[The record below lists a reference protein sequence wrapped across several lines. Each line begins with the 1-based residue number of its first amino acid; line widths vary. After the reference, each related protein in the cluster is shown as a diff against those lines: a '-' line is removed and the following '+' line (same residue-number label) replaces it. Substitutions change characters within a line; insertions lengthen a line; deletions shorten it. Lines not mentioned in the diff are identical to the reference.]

1 MMLWLLFS
9 ALTLLVMG
17 ALAYPVVRRPAA
29 TQSQRVDFDVVVYR
43 DQLEE
48 LEEEIDRG
56 ILTPDQANAARTEIQ
71 RRMLAA
77 EDAESKAQVSP
88 GPGGARTAMIAALAA
103 IMLAVPGGTALM
115 YASLG
120 SPRLVSSGPP
130 TTSADALEAQLKV
143 SPSAQG
149 YKRLANM
156 FFAEGRYDKAVAAD
170 HRAIDLGAIDAT
182 TWSEFGEAMVMA
194 GNGQVPSQ
202 ALVAFTNAVSLD
214 PTDARAR
221 FYIGLAEAQIGKV
234 PQAVAVWRDL
244 LKDGNTKAKWY
255 GMVRQH
261 IDAFSKE
268 AGIDP
273 ESVPPA
279 APSPDALRS
288 AMVAMRGAIDQ
299 TSAVTAGSSPAS
311 VPPNAGETSQDAMIR
326 GMVERLAARMRTS
339 PDDASGWT
347 MLAHAYVVLGE
358 PEKAQE
364 AIAHAVRL
372 KPNDAKVQST
382 LAETQ
387 LAARLSTER

>member
-1 MMLWLLFS
+1 MMLWLLFA
-9 ALTLLVMG
+9 ALTLPVLG
-17 ALAYPVVRRPAA
+17 ALAFPLVRGSAA
-29 TQSQRVDFDVVVYR
+29 MPPQRVDFDVVVYR

-56 ILTPDQANAARTEIQ
+56 ILTHDQANAARTEIK

-77 EDAESKAQVSP
+77 EEADSSRP
-88 GPGGARTAMIAALAA
+88 GSVPPSDGRRIILVALAA
-103 IMLAVPGGTALM
+103 IALVVPGAALM

-120 SPRLVSSGPP
+120 SPELASTDPS
-130 TTSADALEAQLKV
+130 TTGADALEARLKA

-149 YKRLANM
+149 YKQLANK

-170 HRAIDLGAIDAT
+170 HRAIDLGANDSS

-194 GNGQVPSQ
+194 GDGQVPSQ
-202 ALVAFTNAVSLD
+202 ALVAFTNAVSFD

-234 PQAVAVWRDL
+234 PQAVAIWRDL
-244 LKDGNTKAKWY
+244 LEDGNTKAKWY
-255 GMVRQH
+255 EIVRQH

-273 ESVPPA
+273 DDVPPA

-288 AMVAMRGAIDQ
+288 SITAMRGAIEQ
-299 TSAVTAGSSPAS
+299 RSAGGAGSSMGS
-311 VPPNAGETSQDAMIR
+311 GSGGNGEIGQDAMIR
-326 GMVERLAARMRTS
+326 GMVEKLAVRMKTS
-339 PDDASGWT
+339 PGDASGWT
-347 MLAHAYVVLGE
+347 RLAHAYVVLGE
-358 PEKAQE
+358 PEKAQD

-382 LAETQ
+382 LAETE